1 MTQGMGFNP
10 HYCRHQRLWVPGL
23 RSAWPPGVKGE
34 PTWLALYGPW
44 NVSAA
49 SCAQDDLKIVY
60 APRWD
65 SDLGPRNDSNRFSKA
80 RGEAPAPALPGSRMC
95 NLKLSMAQV
104 CGFAFLFWWWF
115 IQLTQSPSCPLQTSL
130 HRKLLCWKPLS
141 NIDYRW
147 L

>member
-49 SCAQDDLKIVY
+49 RCAQDDLKIVY

-104 CGFAFLFWWWF
+104 CGFAFPILMMIHPADPEPFMSTSD
-115 IQLTQSPSCPLQTSL
+115 LTSSKAIVLETFVE
-130 HRKLLCWKPLS
+130 
-141 NIDYRW
+141 YR